1 MRLVS
6 GGFSPFIVHSIR
18 GVGAPDIGMLIL
30 IGSPALT
37 FILPPIRPSKWSFGF
52 SLVNFAVYTSE
63 ASLGLLE
70 PAALTALIRYSYC
83 LPSCT

>member
-6 GGFSPFIVHSIR
+6 GGFSPFMTHSMR
-18 GVGAPDIGMLIL
+18 GVGAPEIGMLML

-37 FILPPIRPSKWSFGF
+37 FIRPPIKPSKCSFGF
-52 SLVNFAVYTSE
+52 SLVNFAVYTSD